1 MSGDAAVRSH
11 PARRPHRRTA
21 TWARAMLLAAALVAI
36 APSVAEAAWLTVG
49 STGTNASGGTIGAA
63 SAPTTSVSADV
74 VSISWAPVQLLGG
87 LLETD
92 RATVVGFRQEG
103 ENEDGPIALGAA
115 CTSTTTTSCTHVQP
129 IGETWRYAVIASLG
143 GWTGPQGA
151 KGADATVTPPPTSLV
166 TFPGGGPVSA
176 AGWDT
181 ACTQGAGVCGSATPA
196 SGGAAITR
204 VEVRLT
210 DPDGRSLNSSGEW
223 VESEVWRTALDRTP
237 AEAGYPAATDWHL
250 PVAASVLAG
259 RPDGTY
265 TVAVRAGDAAGW
277 DAISGTSGSV
287 VVDRIA
293 PVTTSDAPTGV
304 QPSATTVTFSATD
317 TGGSGVATTEYRTS
331 VDGGSSFSSWTTGTS
346 VTLSTSATHT
356 LEFRSTDVVG
366 NVESPRTATVVVD
379 LTPPTVTLTAPAD
392 ATTVLSR
399 DPVTLSATATHP
411 NFAIGSVQFA
421 WSRDGSTWTSIG
433 DPVTTPVAGVY
444 SVTTTSPHLPAGVL
458 QLRAT
463 AVRTGDVTGTS
474 ATRTITVRPEIVSV
488 ALENAGTAGTA
499 EQGDRVVITFTDAL
513 DPSSVCS
520 TFSSSSGTQSHS
532 DLTVQITG
540 NPNVL
545 TITNA
550 GGCVTSG
557 FGSITLS
564 SGGNRYTNLTL
575 TFTDSTLTWDADAR
589 QLRLTL
595 GARTGR
601 ERTGVTAHDTT
612 YTPGALT
619 AEGVGLPAGT
629 FTATGQRF

>member
-1 MSGDAAVRSH
+1 MSGD
-11 PARRPHRRTA
+11 PRRGSSRHA
-21 TWARAMLLAAALVAI
+21 TMLLRAAIAGAVLVAFAPAAAD
-36 APSVAEAAWLTVG
+36 AAWLTSG
-49 STGTNASGGTIGAA
+49 RGGASVAGGTVGAA
-63 SAPTTSVSADV
+63 AAPTADVSADV
-74 VSISWAPVQLLGG
+74 VSLSWTPVQLLGG
-87 LLETD
+87 LLVTD
-92 RATVVGFRQEG
+92 RATVVGFRQDG
-103 ENEDGPIALGAA
+103 ETESGPFDLDPSCTDTAATA
-115 CTSTTTTSCTHVQP
+115 CTHTQP

-143 GWTGPQGA
+143 AWTGPQGA
-151 KGADATVTPPPTSLV
+151 KGAAATVAPPPTSLV

-176 AGWDT
+176 AGWDA
-181 ACTQGAGVCGSATPA
+181 ACTQGAGVCGSATPTT
-196 SGGAAITR
+196 GGAAITR

-210 DPDGRSLNSSGEW
+210 DPDGRSLDASGEW

-237 AEAGYPAATDWHL
+237 AAAGEPSTVDWHL

-265 TVAVRAGDAAGW
+265 AVAVRAGDAARW
-277 DAISGTSGSV
+277 DAVAGTSGSV

-331 VDGGSSFSSWTTGTS
+331 TDGGSSFTAWTTGTS
-346 VTLSTSATHT
+346 VTLGTSATHT
-356 LEFRSTDVVG
+356 LEFRSTDAAG

-379 LTPPTVTLTAPAD
+379 LTAPSVTLTAPSD

-399 DPVTLSATATHP
+399 TAVTLSATASHP
-411 NFAIGSVQFA
+411 NFSIGSVQFA
-421 WSRDGSTWTSIG
+421 WSRDGSTWTAIG

-463 AVRTGDVTGTS
+463 AVRTGDVIGVS
-474 ATRTITVRPEIVSV
+474 ATRSITVRPEIVSL
-488 ALENAGTAGTA
+488 ALENASTAGTA
-499 EQGDRVVITFTDAL
+499 EEGDRVVITFTDAL
-513 DPSSVCS
+513 DPASVCS
-520 TFSSSSGTQSHS
+520 TFSSSSGSQSHS

-550 GGCVTSG
+550 GGCGISG
-557 FGSITLS
+557 FGSLTLS
-564 SGGNRYTNLTL
+564 RGGNRYTNLTL
-575 TFTDSTLTWDADAR
+575 TFTGSTITWDADAR

-595 GARTGR
+595 GARTGT
-601 ERTGVTAHDTT
+601 ERTGATAHDTT
-612 YTPGALT
+612 FTPGALT